1 MKNESIFYKQPAND
15 WLSALPIGNG
25 RLGAMIHG
33 RVYKEQIQ
41 LNEESIWT
49 KRSASR
55 INHDSKK
62 YLNEVRQHLMEG
74 RPREAQF
81 LAELAS
87 FGTPHWQSAYQ
98 TLGQLT
104 LLSNGQ
110 HDAVAKDYLRTL
122 DLITGIVS
130 VEYRIG
136 ETNFKR
142 EMFASAVDN
151 VIVVR
156 IEKDGPLT
164 LKLGLEL
171 TRRYDGQAMPIG
183 PKQLL
188 MVGRA
193 GAYGVS
199 FHARVDANSE
209 GGTVSAL
216 GDHLLIEEGNAA
228 TILISATTDF
238 DKSDEASVSEE
249 IIRKATSLGYQDLRE
264 RHIEEHAPSMKRM
277 TISLGTETHGKTELP
292 TDQRLKDLGVGEND
306 EKLIATYVSFGRYLL
321 YGSSRPGTQPANLQG
336 IWNESFTPAWDSK
349 FTTNIN
355 LEMNYWPA
363 EVANLSE
370 CHDALFDLI
379 DRART
384 TGSETARVHY
394 GARGFVVHQ
403 NLDIWADSAPLD
415 NVYCGLWPTGG
426 VWLVWHYWQRFEYDL
441 NIDFLR
447 DRAYPAMQE
456 AAEFL
461 LSMAVEDD
469 LGRFLIGP
477 SLSPENAYSDH
488 EGIRIALTM
497 SPSLDSQLAHW
508 LFTKCIAAS
517 EILGIDNAFIDSVR
531 EALPKLPKPGLGRHG
546 QLLEWMEDYEEIEPG
561 HRHFSHLFGVYPD
574 NQILGNS
581 SLTAGARIS
590 LQRRLDAGAGASSW
604 SLAWAACL
612 WARFGE
618 GDLAREMIMR
628 VLRERT
634 SPNLFGTHPPQGTN
648 PLTTFQID
656 GNLGVVAAVAEMLVQ
671 SHNGFIKL
679 LPALPTAWAQGM
691 ISGLRVRGGFEVEI
705 VWSNWQLDK
714 AIVLSR
720 AGAVCSIFSKDELG
734 VKSEDGQTV
743 VTECISNVV
752 TFKTSIGQKY
762 IIRRLNMNELTK
774 AT

>member
-1 MKNESIFYKQPAND
+1 
-15 WLSALPIGNG
+15 
-25 RLGAMIHG
+25 
-33 RVYKEQIQ
+33 
-41 LNEESIWT
+41 
-49 KRSASR
+49 
-55 INHDSKK
+55 
-62 YLNEVRQHLMEG
+62 
-74 RPREAQF
+74 
-81 LAELAS
+81 
-87 FGTPHWQSAYQ
+87 
-98 TLGQLT
+98 
-104 LLSNGQ
+104 
-110 HDAVAKDYLRTL
+110 
-122 DLITGIVS
+122 
-130 VEYRIG
+130 
-136 ETNFKR
+136 
-142 EMFASAVDN
+142 
-151 VIVVR
+151 
-156 IEKDGPLT
+156 
-164 LKLGLEL
+164 
-171 TRRYDGQAMPIG
+171 
-183 PKQLL
+183 

-590 LQRRLDAGAGASSW
+590 LQRRLDAGAGAS
-604 SLAWAACL
+604 
-612 WARFGE
+612 
-618 GDLAREMIMR
+618 
-628 VLRERT
+628 
-634 SPNLFGTHPPQGTN
+634 
-648 PLTTFQID
+648 
-656 GNLGVVAAVAEMLVQ
+656 
-671 SHNGFIKL
+671 
-679 LPALPTAWAQGM
+679 
-691 ISGLRVRGGFEVEI
+691 
-705 VWSNWQLDK
+705 
-714 AIVLSR
+714 
-720 AGAVCSIFSKDELG
+720 
-734 VKSEDGQTV
+734 
-743 VTECISNVV
+743 
-752 TFKTSIGQKY
+752 
-762 IIRRLNMNELTK
+762 RRLGG
-774 AT
+774 